1 MNQHQISRKW
11 LLIGLFL
18 LLALFSITTTQSAL
32 AQTKVANG
40 VVATGQLNVR
50 SGPGVEYPVVTS
62 VFSNAPLAIYGKSG
76 FNTWVQVGTA
86 NGITGWVNS
95 TYIVM
100 DVPLSN
106 LPVVGGTTATPP
118 AGATATPPAG
128 TTATPP
134 ATRQIPAVGV
144 VNTGAVNVRSGPGYN
159 FPIITIAYQG
169 YTVTLLGRTADNA
182 WAKVQMVDG
191 TQGWINFGALDTTV
205 PASSLP
211 ITDAPITPPAGTA
224 VGVVNTGQLNL
235 RSGPGTEYSVVASV
249 FNGHV
254 VQLLG
259 RNTFSTWLKVR
270 LFDGQEGWSN
280 AKYITTNYPIGNLPV
295 MWDDAVIPG
304 APTAIVTTGNLNIRT
319 GPGASYAAVT
329 SVPYGTTLTLLGR
342 NADGT
347 WVKVRTNSGQEGW
360 VNANYLTTSVPVS
373 SLPIVDGSTGTGVAT
388 AVVNTGALNVRS
400 GPGVSYSS
408 VTVVYQGTQ
417 LTLIGRNADGSWVKV
432 RTPNGTE
439 GWVNAD
445 LIQANIPISNLPVVD
460 GSTTGTPT
468 QPIAYN
474 AVVTTGAL
482 NVRSGPSIDY
492 PSVTVVSQGTE
503 MNLIG
508 RSATT
513 GWVQVVL
520 PGGQQG
526 WVNPNFIY
534 TTININTLPVTG

>member
-1 MNQHQISRKW
+1 MNRLQISRKW
-11 LLIGLFL
+11 LLIGIFL
-18 LLALFSITTTQSAL
+18 VLALFSMTTTHSAL

-50 SGPGVEYPVVTS
+50 SGPGIEYAVVTS
-62 VFSNAPLAIYGKSG
+62 VFSDAPLAIYGKSG
-76 FNTWVQVGTA
+76 YNTWVQVGTA
-86 NGITGWVNS
+86 NGTTGWVNS

-100 DVPLSN
+100 DVPLSG
-106 LPVVGGTTATPP
+106 LPVVGGGGTTPP
-118 AGATATPPAG
+118 PPG
-128 TTATPP
+128 
-134 ATRQIPAVGV
+134 QIPAVGV

-159 FPIITIAYQG
+159 YPILTIAYQG
-169 YTVTLLGRTADNA
+169 YTVNLLGRTGDSA

-205 PASSLP
+205 PANSLP
-211 ITDAPITPPAGTA
+211 VTEAPVTPPAGTA
-224 VGVVNTGQLNL
+224 VGVVNTGQLNV
-235 RSGPGTEYSVVASV
+235 RSGPGTEYGVTASV
-249 FNGHV
+249 YNGHV

-270 LFDGQEGWSN
+270 LFDGQEGWVN
-280 AKYITTNYPIGNLPV
+280 AKYISTTYPVGNLPV

-304 APTAIVTTGNLNIRT
+304 APTAIVVTGNLNMRT
-319 GPGASYAAVT
+319 GPSASTTAIT
-329 SVPYGTTLTLLGR
+329 SVPYGTTFTLLGR
-342 NADGT
+342 NGDGT

-360 VNANYLTTSVPVS
+360 VNASYLTTSVPVS
-373 SLPIVDGSTGTGVAT
+373 SLPIVDGSTGTGAAT

-400 GPGVSYSS
+400 GPGVSYGS
-408 VTVVYQGTQ
+408 VAVVYQGTQ
-417 LTLIGRNADGSWVKV
+417 VTLIGRNADGSWVKV
-432 RTPNGTE
+432 RTPSGTE
-439 GWVNAD
+439 GWVNAT
-445 LIQANIPISNLPVVD
+445 LIQATVPISNLPVVD
-460 GSTTGTPT
+460 GATTPAPPT
-468 QPIAYN
+468 ATN

-492 PSVTVVSQGTE
+492 PSVTVVNRDTPI
-503 MNLIG
+503 NLIG

-520 PGGQQG
+520 LNGQQG